1 MRGVRSFSGMD
12 GKSGLF
18 ELMGLIIRTKIMILP
33 ANYEKLQFLGISYR
47 FVVAVLINY
56 LN

>member
-33 ANYEKLQFLGISYR
+33 ANYEKLQFLGTSYR